1 MNIFS
6 KVIILSAERSE
17 NRHEKNRQL
26 TENLDACLSDCNF
39 NYSRAIGVYEGNEES
54 SFVVLPKNE
63 DELNTLKNLAFKSFG
78 QESILYQDANGKAY
92 LLFSDNSEKS
102 IGKLRQVNPTLIE
115 KLENY
120 TILNGK
126 VYTTEKVYNA
136 N

>member
-1 MNIFS
+1 MNIFNQ
-6 KVIILSAERSE
+6 VIILSAEKSE

-26 TENLDACLSDCNF
+26 TENLDACLSDCDF
-39 NYSRAIGVYEGNEES
+39 NYSRAIGVYEGSEES

-78 QESILYQDANGKAY
+78 QESIFYQDANGKAY

-102 IGKLRQVNPTLIE
+102 IGKLRQVNPKLIE

-126 VYTTEKVYNA
+126 VYTTEKV
-136 N
+136 